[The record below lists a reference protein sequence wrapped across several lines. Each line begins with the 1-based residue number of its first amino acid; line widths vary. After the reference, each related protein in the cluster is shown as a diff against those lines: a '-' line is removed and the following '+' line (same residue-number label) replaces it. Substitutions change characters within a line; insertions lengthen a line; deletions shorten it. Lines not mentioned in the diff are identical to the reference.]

1 MLIQQIRNAT
11 IKITIG
17 GVKFLVDPMFA
28 PKEAYPPIPESLIPG
43 KAWPFCALPQ
53 TEAEITADIDA
64 VIMTHYHIDHFDEF
78 AVKALDKNIK
88 ILAQDEYDRKVLEGF
103 GFTDTEIISAEGTVF
118 NGVVMYKT
126 ECLHGVKEK
135 VQPYYDA
142 LDIRGDAM
150 GVVFMCPGE
159 KTLYLAGD
167 TIWYDGVKR
176 ALDKYN
182 PDAVIVNAACAQL
195 KTSGP
200 IIMGTDDILALHEYA
215 PNVKI
220 IASHMDTVG
229 HATVDRETLR
239 RFVDDNNFADS
250 IEIPADGETV
260 NLPGYAETAENKKTA
275 RRFYALLNQKRYDEA
290 AELIHPDFVYW
301 PQVDT
306 CLHGGHAFMDIERAN
321 MDPCGDYKM
330 RTKFIIAEDDRVA
343 VYLTFDGVLLG
354 DNWHGVPVTNKHM
367 VLDFMCMLRFKD
379 GKIIEKRAKYD
390 RYFIFKS
397 LGVKTLELK

>member
-1 MLIQQIRNAT
+1 
-11 IKITIG
+11 
-17 GVKFLVDPMFA
+17 
-28 PKEAYPPIPESLIPG
+28 
-43 KAWPFCALPQ
+43 
-53 TEAEITADIDA
+53 
-64 VIMTHYHIDHFDEF
+64 
-78 AVKALDKNIK
+78 
-88 ILAQDEYDRKVLEGF
+88 
-103 GFTDTEIISAEGTVF
+103 
-118 NGVVMYKT
+118 
-126 ECLHGVKEK
+126 
-135 VQPYYDA
+135 
-142 LDIRGDAM
+142 
-150 GVVFMCPGE
+150 
-159 KTLYLAGD
+159 
-167 TIWYDGVKR
+167 
-176 ALDKYN
+176 
-182 PDAVIVNAACAQL
+182 
-195 KTSGP
+195 
-200 IIMGTDDILALHEYA
+200 
-215 PNVKI
+215 
-220 IASHMDTVG
+220 MDTVG

-306 CLHGGHAFMDIERAN
+306 CLHGGQAFMDIERAN

>member
-53 TEAEITADIDA
+53 TEAEITAGIDA

-88 ILAQDEYDRKVLEGF
+88 IFAQDEYDRKVLEGF

-150 GVVFMCPGE
+150 GVVFMYPGE

-176 ALDKYN
+176 ALDKYS

-195 KTSGP
+195 KHSGP
-200 IIMGTDDILALHEYA
+200 IIMGTDDVLALHEYA

-229 HATVDRETLR
+229 HAT
-239 RFVDDNNFADS
+239 
-250 IEIPADGETV
+250 ADGETV

-306 CLHGGHAFMDIERAN
+306 CLHGGQAFMDIERAN

-343 VYLTFDGVLLG
+343 VYLTFDGTLLG
-354 DNWHGVPVTNKHM
+354 DNWHDVPVTNKHM

-390 RYFIFKS
+390 HYFIFKS